1 MTDASPTPVVLVD
14 DHPLFRR
21 GVADLL
27 NDSGRFDI
35 LADFDSA
42 EALMF
47 GLEHLTPALILLD
60 LQMPGTNGLT
70 LLERIKA
77 EHEEMRV
84 VMLTASDDSDDLLRA
99 IQLGA
104 DGYLLKDTDPDVIL
118 ERLEALLDG
127 KIALNDEV
135 VVMLAQRLRQ
145 ERAAPAAGVS
155 DNWIDELTER
165 ERHTLNWIGRGL
177 SNKRIAQE
185 LGISDSTVKI
195 YVKNLLRKL
204 NVRSRLELAAW
215 LHAHPL
221 PDSEGEA

>member
-1 MTDASPTPVVLVD
+1 MTITPVVLVD

-21 GVADLL
+21 GVAELL
-27 NDSGRFDI
+27 NDSGRFKV

-42 EALMF
+42 EAL
-47 GLEHLTPALILLD
+47 LPRLDNLSPALILLD

-77 EHEEMRV
+77 EHEEVRV

-104 DGYLLKDTDPDVIL
+104 DGYLLKDTDPDIIL
-118 ERLEALLDG
+118 ERLEALLEG

-135 VVMLAQRLRQ
+135 VMMLAQRLRT
-145 ERAAPAAGVS
+145 ERQSPAAEVAPS
-155 DNWIDELTER
+155 WLDELTER
-165 ERHTLNWIGRGL
+165 ERHTLAWIGRGL
-177 SNKRIAQE
+177 SNKRIARE
-185 LGISDSTVKI
+185 LGISDSTVKV

-204 NVRSRLELAAW
+204 NLRSRLELAAW
-215 LHAHPL
+215 VHAHPL
-221 PDSEGEA
+221 PDSEDSL